1 MMPSFVHNPGEG
13 MLKACFRIIGTI
25 MAGLSRSEPLWKA
38 PLLGCAFAA
47 AIVGTLT
54 PGAFHAGAQDT
65 GQSVAE
71 PTFEVASVKL
81 HVTGSGGGRSDPGRF
96 VGTFSIAVLIMM
108 AYGPLADQQL
118 VGPEWIDTAFLD
130 VNAKMP
136 EGAAKEQIPRM
147 LKTLLADRLKLTVHQ
162 ESRIMPVYKLTVG
175 KAGPKMKEVDPSKF
189 INEIVLSPLSRG
201 FRGRLTMPILADL
214 LSQSLDRYV
223 LDSTGLK
230 AIYDLDLQWT
240 PDEASALPGAG
251 EAPQPLSLTSDRPNL
266 FLAIQQQ
273 LGLKLESGRAPVKV
287 VVVDHV
293 ERVPTAN

>member
-1 MMPSFVHNPGEG
+1 
-13 MLKACFRIIGTI
+13 
-25 MAGLSRSEPLWKA
+25 
-38 PLLGCAFAA
+38 
-47 AIVGTLT
+47 
-54 PGAFHAGAQDT
+54 
-65 GQSVAE
+65 
-71 PTFEVASVKL
+71 
-81 HVTGSGGGRSDPGRF
+81 
-96 VGTFSIAVLIMM
+96 MM

-147 LKTLLADRLKLTVHQ
+147 LQTLLADRLKLTVHQ
-162 ESRIMPVYKLTVG
+162 ESRTMPVYKLIVG
-175 KAGPKMKEVDPSKF
+175 KAGPKMKEVNPSKF

-201 FRGRLTMPILADL
+201 FRGHLTMPILAHL

-230 AIYDLDLQWT
+230 AIYEVDLQWT

-251 EAPQPLSLTSDRPNL
+251 EPPQPLSLTSDRPNL

-273 LGLKLESGRAPVKV
+273 LGLKLDSGRAPVEV

>member
-1 MMPSFVHNPGEG
+1 MPSFVHNPGEG

-25 MAGLSRSEPLWKA
+25 MAGLPRSEPLWKA

-54 PGAFHAGAQDT
+54 LGAFRAGAQDT
-65 GQSVAE
+65 GQSVAK
-71 PTFEVASVKL
+71 PAFEVASVKL

-96 VGTFSIAVLIMM
+96 AGTFSVAFLITM
-108 AYGPLADQQL
+108 AYGLQAHQQL

-136 EGAAKEQIPRM
+136 EGATKEQTPRM
-147 LKTLLADRLKLTVHQ
+147 LQILLADRLRLTVHQ
-162 ESRIMPVYKLTVG
+162 ESRIMPVYMLTVG
-175 KAGPKMKEVDPSKF
+175 KAGPKMNEVDPSKSVDQ
-189 INEIVLSPLSRG
+189 ILRWPRG
-201 FRGRLTMPILADL
+201 LRGHLTMPILAYL
-214 LSQSLDRYV
+214 LSESLDRYV

-230 AIYDLDLQWT
+230 AIYDVDLQWT
-240 PDEASALPGAG
+240 PDEASVLPGAG
-251 EAPQPLSLTSDRPNL
+251 EAPEPFPLTSDRPNL

-287 VVVDHV
+287 VVVDQV